1 MATDFSNRPKPP
13 VLKRFANLDIDGVER
28 PPRPAP
34 AASSARATP
43 APAPSRAP
51 SRRDEPPVVRADAD
65 LSDLERLADDLND
78 NARAARASASDRTTR
93 SRFNAP
99 MPQTPGAQRRTERAT
114 ELRGMR
120 PPDPVAP
127 PRQPSRR
134 GPIVT
139 SLGVDARPMPGW
151 DPPRAAPLSREERD
165 ALEHMPPGVVT
176 MEVDL
181 RRRARPAAPPAP
193 PLELTAMAARQ
204 VQLMSWEAGVPGSGL
219 RILTSRVPGL
229 GRPEIDFAFD
239 DQPEPDDVVFVSH
252 GVTIMIDPGSLRW
265 VAGRRITW
273 HDVPGSEGF
282 RVG

>member
-13 VLKRFANLDIDGVER
+13 VLKRFANLDIDGVDKPER
-28 PPRPAP
+28 PARPAQAAGAAPRPP
-34 AASSARATP
+34 A
-43 APAPSRAP
+43 
-51 SRRDEPPVVRADAD
+51 RREEPPIVRADAD
-65 LSDLERLADDLND
+65 LGDLERLADDLND
-78 NARAARASASDRTTR
+78 NARAARASASDRTAR

-99 MPQTPGAQRRTERAT
+99 MPQTPGSQRRYERAS
-114 ELRGMR
+114 ELRGQR
-120 PPDPVAP
+120 PPDPVLP
-127 PRQPSRR
+127 PRPPARR

-139 SLGVDARPMPGW
+139 SLGVDARPLPLW
-151 DPPRAAPLSREERD
+151 EPPRPAPMRRDELER
-165 ALEHMPPGVVT
+165 LEHMTPGVVT

-181 RRRARPAAPPAP
+181 RRRERVVARPA

-204 VQLMSWEAGVPGSGL
+204 IQLMSWEAGVPGSGL

-239 DQPEPDDVVFVSH
+239 DQPEADDVVFVSH